1 MNYILTLEG
10 FQTLRGLQI
19 FKSTHNPTCSTYLN
33 TNEIKNLIIEY

>member
-1 MNYILTLEG
+1 MKKILTLEG

-33 TNEIKNLIIEY
+33 TNEIKDLIIEY